1 MPIPASCSCGSRFA
15 ANDSLAGKR
24 VACPTCGQAMTIPVL
39 SGPSVNSQMPFPSA
53 TGQSHAYGAAYPPYS
68 ATPTSSGKPW
78 GLIAGVGG
86 GVVLLVVVLAFVGI
100 SAYRSAMKHMP
111 RAPART
117 SKLPPEFFEQRW
129 KQLNPGPAKWEPYPL
144 SGGYIVEWPSTKAVP
159 FPRNGFDSVTLV
171 NGRALGPDGPYFS
184 VKVSSAGLLSQL
196 HGKPGESSQEVLA
209 LAIQRRQSLP
219 GGNLT
224 KSTDFQMD
232 GNPGKEMTFTETID
246 GKPIVIHV
254 RMLVTK
260 QHIYA
265 VWIGGLETSL
275 KQEDVRRFLDSFQKA
290 DKKK

>member
-1 MPIPASCSCGSRFA
+1 
-15 ANDSLAGKR
+15 
-24 VACPTCGQAMTIPVL
+24 MTIPVL